1 MLDSHETTGT
11 DVPVSSLA
19 VGHRLLEPLWTAR
32 VRDLQCFLVVCGAP
46 VRAPHAFA
54 RASGAES
61 SASPA
66 RSRDVCAI
74 CERCAAGCL
83 AAENGTVRTH
93 DGPRS

>member
-1 MLDSHETTGT
+1 MLESRETIGT
-11 DVPVSSLA
+11 DVPESS
-19 VGHRLLEPLWTAR
+19 VGVDHRLLEPLWVAR

-46 VRAPHAFA
+46 VRDPHAFA

>member
-1 MLDSHETTGT
+1 MLESRETIGT
-11 DVPVSSLA
+11 DVPASS
-19 VGHRLLEPLWTAR
+19 VGVDHRLLEPLWVAR
-32 VRDLQCFLVVCGAP
+32 VRGMQCFLLVCCDP